1 MRKAVEEISKQKTV
15 PIVYL
20 NGVLIGGCD
29 NVIATYTKGLLS
41 DMLLSGTQERDQF
54 EKGHKYDYDL
64 IVIGGGSG
72 GLACAKV
79 WGGERRGR
87 GEREGKKK
95 EREKREGERGERGKR
110 ETERDRE
117 RGRGREKEREREERE
132 REGKK
137 VTKREY
143 EKNS

>member
-64 IVIGGGSG
+64 VVIGGGSG

-79 WGGERRGR
+79 WGGREEGERREGGR
-87 GEREGKKK
+87 KEREREGK
-95 EREKREGERGERGKR
+95 E
-110 ETERDRE
+110 
-117 RGRGREKEREREERE
+117 REKEREI
-132 REGKK
+132 EGKK

>member
-87 GEREGKKK
+87 GEREGKKR

-110 ETERDRE
+110 ETEREGEGE
-117 RGRGREKEREREERE
+117 RRREREREKERE

>member
-20 NGVLIGGCD
+20 NGILIGGCD

-87 GEREGKKK
+87 GEREG
-95 EREKREGERGERGKR
+95 EK
-110 ETERDRE
+110 
-117 RGRGREKEREREERE
+117 RGREERGGRERQKERERERE
-132 REGKK
+132 REKESDKK
-137 VTKREY
+137 RI
-143 EKNS
+143 

>member
-79 WGGERRGR
+79 WGG
-87 GEREGKKK
+87 GERGGGEERG
-95 EREKREGERGERGKR
+95 REKREGERGER
-110 ETERDRE
+110 RE
-117 RGRGREKEREREERE
+117 R
-132 REGKK
+132 
-137 VTKREY
+137 
-143 EKNS
+143 

>member
-41 DMLLSGTQERDQF
+41 DMLLSGTQEKDQF

-79 WGGERRGR
+79 WGGREERGR
-87 GEREGKKK
+87 K
-95 EREKREGERGERGKR
+95 KREGERGERGR
-110 ETERDRE
+110 ERQRDRE
-117 RGRGREKEREREERE
+117 RERE
-132 REGKK
+132 REGERERRRERGR
-137 VTKREY
+137 KR
-143 EKNS
+143 K

>member
-15 PIVYL
+15 PIVYF
-20 NGVLIGGCD
+20 NGILIGGCD

-87 GEREGKKK
+87 GEREG
-95 EREKREGERGERGKR
+95 EK
-110 ETERDRE
+110 
-117 RGRGREKEREREERE
+117 RGREERGGRERQKERERERE
-132 REGKK
+132 KKK

>member
-20 NGVLIGGCD
+20 NGILIGGCD

-79 WGGERRGR
+79 WGGREEGERREGGR
-87 GEREGKKK
+87 K
-95 EREKREGERGERGKR
+95 ERERGG
-110 ETERDRE
+110 RE
-117 RGRGREKEREREERE
+117 RQKERERERE
-132 REGKK
+132 KKK